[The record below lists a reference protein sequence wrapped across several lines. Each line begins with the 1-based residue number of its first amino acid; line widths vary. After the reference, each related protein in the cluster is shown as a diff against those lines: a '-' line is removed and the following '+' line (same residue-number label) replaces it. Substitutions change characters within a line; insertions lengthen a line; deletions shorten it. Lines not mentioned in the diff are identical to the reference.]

1 MENNINNK
9 REINESSN
17 INIAEILYKM
27 LSKWHWFAISIIIA
41 LVAAFIITKYS
52 TPKYEAKATLL
63 IKSNNEILSSMD
75 MASSF
80 MGGRG
85 MVNFQNEIGTIQS
98 LAMVKRTVK
107 ALGFHTTYYQKIN
120 FKNADIYKDS
130 PFEVTLDLYKTQAIG
145 VVIDVKLKNN
155 NSCVVSYEAKNNVP
169 VYDYAEDQVVVGG
182 NINIPQRSFNL
193 KYGEWFEKDGMKFKI
208 DLKEPEKWN
217 PNYSKM
223 NYAFVIND
231 LDAVANQ
238 FRATNIEL
246 LKKESSIISIKYVHE
261 NKKKAED
268 FVNMLCKIYI
278 DQTFEEK
285 NYLHVATIDFV
296 NSQIET
302 IADSLSIVESRKE
315 AFQKH
320 NNTLSL
326 TNDAQYIYE
335 RTNELELQRAEAY
348 TRNAYYEALEEY
360 INKAD
365 LEDGVAVPTT
375 MGIEDPILNN
385 LVSTLTT
392 LVLERQR
399 LSTTLTPK
407 SPKMKE
413 LSLQI
418 ETTKK
423 QIQESLRTIK
433 RHSEITQKELRR
445 QQNLL
450 QVEIDKL
457 PTAQRN
463 LINIERQF
471 KFNDE
476 IYSFL
481 YQKRAEAEIARNAAL
496 PDHKVIDKAQ
506 HAIKIYPN
514 TSSNYLIAFLI
525 GLLVPVGYIFVVSLM
540 NNTING
546 KDDLEKI
553 SDAPILGYIP
563 LIPDEYNKMV
573 VLDKPKSQITEAFRS
588 IRTNV
593 KYILQDDNATE
604 GRVILITSALPN
616 DGKSL
621 FALNF
626 ASVFSLSGKKT
637 IIVGYDLRKPKL
649 HSIFH
654 VDGSRGITSYLIG
667 LNSYEEIIQHTEFDN
682 LDVLVSGP
690 VPPNPSELVDSDKN
704 RELIKKL
711 RQNYDYVIL
720 DTPPVSLIAD
730 AQCLAN
736 ESDINLF
743 VVRSGQT
750 DKGVLKNA
758 LYEMVDRSNVKVN
771 FVING
776 IENAMQKYGYGSRYG
791 GRYGYGY
798 GYGGYG
804 YGKGY
809 GYGYGY
815 GYFEEDKEAM
825 LKERSKRNRKK

>member
-1 MENNINNK
+1 VENNIQNK
-9 REINESSN
+9 EGINESSN

-27 LSKWHWFAISIIIA
+27 LSKWHWFVISII
-41 LVAAFIITKYS
+41 VAFIGAFIITKYS
-52 TPKYEAKATLL
+52 TPQYEAKATLL
-63 IKSNNEILSSMD
+63 IKSNNEILNSMD

-107 ALGFHTTYYQKIN
+107 ALGFYTNYYQKVN
-120 FKNADIYKDS
+120 FKNADIYKAS

-155 NSCVVSYEAKNNVP
+155 NSCVISYKAKNNVP
-169 VYDYAEDQVVVGG
+169 IYDYAEDHVVVGE
-182 NINIPQRSFNL
+182 NINIPEREITL

-208 DLKEPEKWN
+208 DLKDPEKWN
-217 PNYSKM
+217 SNYSKM
-223 NYAFVIND
+223 DYAFVIND

-285 NYLHVATIDFV
+285 NYLHVATINFV
-296 NSQIET
+296 NSQIEN
-302 IADSLSIVESRKE
+302 IADSLSLVESRKE
-315 AFQKH
+315 AFQKV

-326 TNDAQYIYE
+326 TNDAQYIYQ
-335 RTNELELQRAEAY
+335 RTNELEVKRAEAY
-348 TRNAYYEALEEY
+348 TQNAYYDALEEY

-365 LEDGVAVPTT
+365 LEEGVAVPTT
-375 MGIEDPILNN
+375 MGIQDPILNN

-418 ETTKK
+418 ETTRK

-433 RHSEITQKELRR
+433 KHSEITQKELRR

-457 PTAQRN
+457 PTTQRN
-463 LINIERQF
+463 MINIERQF
-471 KFNDE
+471 KFNDV

-481 YQKRAEAEIARNAAL
+481 YQKRAEAEIAKNAAL
-496 PDHKVIDKAQ
+496 PDHKVVDKAQ
-506 HAIKIYPN
+506 HAVKIYPK
-514 TSSNYLIAFLI
+514 TSSNYLIALLI
-525 GLLVPVGYIFVVSLM
+525 GLIVPGGYIFIRYIT

-553 SDAPILGYIP
+553 SNAPILGYIP
-563 LIPDEYNKMV
+563 QIPDEYNKMI

-588 IRTNV
+588 IRTNI
-593 KYILQDDNATE
+593 KYILHDENATE
-604 GRVILITSALPN
+604 GQVILVTSSLPN

-621 FALNF
+621 FSMNL

-637 IIVGYDLRKPKL
+637 ILVGYDLRKPKL
-649 HSIFH
+649 HKVFH
-654 VDGSRGITSYLIG
+654 VDGTKGITSYLIG
-667 LNSYEEIIQHTEFDN
+667 RNSYEEIIQHTEFDN

-704 RELIKKL
+704 RDLIKQL
-711 RQNYDYVIL
+711 RKQYDYIIL

-730 AQCLAN
+730 AQCLAK
-736 ESDINLF
+736 ESDINIF

-750 DKGVLKNA
+750 DKGVLKISLA
-758 LYEMVDRSNVKVN
+758 EMVERSNVKVN

-791 GRYGYGY
+791 SRYGYGY

-815 GYFEEDKEAM
+815 GYFDEDKEILQKGKA
-825 LKERSKRNRKK
+825 KKIKK

>member
-1 MENNINNK
+1 MENNIQNK
-9 REINESSN
+9 EGINESSN

-27 LSKWHWFAISIIIA
+27 LSKWHWFVISII
-41 LVAAFIITKYS
+41 VAFIGAFIITKYS
-52 TPKYEAKATLL
+52 TPQYEAKATLL
-63 IKSNNEILSSMD
+63 IKSNNEILNSMD

-107 ALGFHTTYYQKIN
+107 ALGFYTNYYQKVN
-120 FKNADIYKDS
+120 FKNADIYKAS

-155 NSCVVSYEAKNNVP
+155 NSCVISYKAKNNVP
-169 VYDYAEDQVVVGG
+169 IYDYAEDHVVVGE
-182 NINIPQRSFNL
+182 NINIPEREITL

-208 DLKEPEKWN
+208 DLKDPEKWN
-217 PNYSKM
+217 SNYSKM
-223 NYAFVIND
+223 DYAFVIND

-285 NYLHVATIDFV
+285 NYLHVATINFV
-296 NSQIET
+296 NSQIEN
-302 IADSLSIVESRKE
+302 IADSLSLVESRKE
-315 AFQKH
+315 AFQKV

-326 TNDAQYIYE
+326 TNDAQYIYQ
-335 RTNELELQRAEAY
+335 RTNELEVKRAEAY
-348 TRNAYYEALEEY
+348 TQNAYYDALEEY

-365 LEDGVAVPTT
+365 LEEGVAVPTT
-375 MGIEDPILNN
+375 MGIQDPILNN

-418 ETTKK
+418 ETTRK

-433 RHSEITQKELRR
+433 KHSEITQKELRR

-457 PTAQRN
+457 PTTQRN
-463 LINIERQF
+463 MINIERQF
-471 KFNDE
+471 KFNDV

-481 YQKRAEAEIARNAAL
+481 YQKRAEAEIAKNAAL
-496 PDHKVIDKAQ
+496 PDHKVVDKAQ
-506 HAIKIYPN
+506 HAVTIYPK
-514 TSSNYLIAFLI
+514 TSSNYLIALLI
-525 GLLVPVGYIFVVSLM
+525 GLIVPGGYIFIRYIT

-553 SDAPILGYIP
+553 SNAPILGYIP
-563 LIPDEYNKMV
+563 QIPDEYNKMI

-588 IRTNV
+588 IRTNI
-593 KYILQDDNATE
+593 KYILHDENATE
-604 GRVILITSALPN
+604 GQVILVTSSLPN

-621 FALNF
+621 FSMNL

-637 IIVGYDLRKPKL
+637 ILVGYDLRKPKL
-649 HSIFH
+649 HKVFH
-654 VDGSRGITSYLIG
+654 VDGTKGITSYLIG
-667 LNSYEEIIQHTEFDN
+667 RNSYEEIIQHTEFDN

-704 RELIKKL
+704 RDLIKQL
-711 RQNYDYVIL
+711 RKQYDYIIL

-730 AQCLAN
+730 AQCLAK
-736 ESDINLF
+736 ESDINIF

-750 DKGVLKNA
+750 DKGVLKISLA
-758 LYEMVDRSNVKVN
+758 EMVERSNVKVN

-791 GRYGYGY
+791 SRYGYGY
-798 GYGGYG
+798 GY
-804 YGKGY
+804 
-809 GYGYGY
+809 
-815 GYFEEDKEAM
+815 FDEDKEILQKGKA
-825 LKERSKRNRKK
+825 KKIKK

>member
-1 MENNINNK
+1 MENNIQNK
-9 REINESSN
+9 EGINESSN

-27 LSKWHWFAISIIIA
+27 LSKWHWFVISII
-41 LVAAFIITKYS
+41 VAFIGAFIITKYS
-52 TPKYEAKATLL
+52 TPQYEAKATLL
-63 IKSNNEILSSMD
+63 IKSNNEILNSMD
-75 MASSF
+75 MAGSF

-107 ALGFHTTYYQKIN
+107 ALGFYTNYYQKVN
-120 FKNADIYKDS
+120 FKNADIYKAS

-155 NSCVVSYEAKNNVP
+155 NSCVISYKAKNNVP
-169 VYDYAEDQVVVGG
+169 IYDYAEDHVVVGE
-182 NINIPQRSFNL
+182 NINIPEREITL

-208 DLKEPEKWN
+208 DLKDPEKWN
-217 PNYSKM
+217 SNYSKM
-223 NYAFVIND
+223 DYAFVIND

-285 NYLHVATIDFV
+285 NYLHVATINFV
-296 NSQIET
+296 NSQIEN
-302 IADSLSIVESRKE
+302 IADSLSLVENRKE
-315 AFQKH
+315 AFQKV

-326 TNDAQYIYE
+326 TNDAQYIYQ
-335 RTNELELQRAEAY
+335 RTNELEVKRAEAY
-348 TRNAYYEALEEY
+348 TQNAYYDALEEY

-365 LEDGVAVPTT
+365 LEEGVAVPTT
-375 MGIEDPILNN
+375 MGIQDPILNN

-418 ETTKK
+418 ETTRK

-433 RHSEITQKELRR
+433 KHSEITQKELRR

-457 PTAQRN
+457 PTTQRN
-463 LINIERQF
+463 MINIERQF
-471 KFNDE
+471 KFNDV

-481 YQKRAEAEIARNAAL
+481 YQKRAEAEIAKNAAL
-496 PDHKVIDKAQ
+496 PDHKVVDKAQ
-506 HAIKIYPN
+506 HAVKIYPR
-514 TSSNYLIAFLI
+514 TSSNYLIALLI
-525 GLLVPVGYIFVVSLM
+525 GLIVPGGYIFIRYIT

-553 SDAPILGYIP
+553 SNAPILGYIP
-563 LIPDEYNKMV
+563 QIPDEYNKMI

-588 IRTNV
+588 IRTNI
-593 KYILQDDNATE
+593 KYILHDENATE
-604 GRVILITSALPN
+604 GQVILVTSSLPN

-621 FALNF
+621 FSMNL

-637 IIVGYDLRKPKL
+637 ILVGYDLRKPKL
-649 HSIFH
+649 HKVFH
-654 VDGSRGITSYLIG
+654 VDGTKGITSYLIG
-667 LNSYEEIIQHTEFDN
+667 RNSYEEIIQHTEFDN

-704 RELIKKL
+704 RDLIKQL
-711 RQNYDYVIL
+711 RKQYDYIIL

-730 AQCLAN
+730 AQCLAK
-736 ESDINLF
+736 ESDMNIF

-750 DKGVLKNA
+750 DKGVLKISLA
-758 LYEMVDRSNVKVN
+758 EMVERSNVKVN

-791 GRYGYGY
+791 SRYGYGY

-815 GYFEEDKEAM
+815 GYFDEDKEILQKGKA
-825 LKERSKRNRKK
+825 KKIKK

>member
-1 MENNINNK
+1 MENNIQNK
-9 REINESSN
+9 EGINESSN

-27 LSKWHWFAISIIIA
+27 LSKWHWFVISII
-41 LVAAFIITKYS
+41 VAFIGAFIITKYS
-52 TPKYEAKATLL
+52 TPQYEAKATLL
-63 IKSNNEILSSMD
+63 IKSNNEILNSMD
-75 MASSF
+75 MAGSF

-107 ALGFHTTYYQKIN
+107 ALGFYTNYYQKVN
-120 FKNADIYKDS
+120 FKNADIYKAS

-155 NSCVVSYEAKNNVP
+155 NSCVISYKAKNNVP
-169 VYDYAEDQVVVGG
+169 IYDYAEDHVVVGE
-182 NINIPQRSFNL
+182 NINIPEREITL

-208 DLKEPEKWN
+208 DLKDPEKWN
-217 PNYSKM
+217 SNYSKM
-223 NYAFVIND
+223 DYAFVIND

-285 NYLHVATIDFV
+285 NYLHVATINFV
-296 NSQIET
+296 NSQIEN
-302 IADSLSIVESRKE
+302 IADSLSLVESRKE
-315 AFQKH
+315 AFQKV

-326 TNDAQYIYE
+326 TNDAQYIYQ
-335 RTNELELQRAEAY
+335 RTNELEVKRAEAY
-348 TRNAYYEALEEY
+348 TQNAYYDALEEY

-365 LEDGVAVPTT
+365 LEEGVAVPTT
-375 MGIEDPILNN
+375 MGIQDPILNN

-418 ETTKK
+418 ETTRK

-433 RHSEITQKELRR
+433 KHSEITQKELRR

-457 PTAQRN
+457 PTTQRN
-463 LINIERQF
+463 MINIERQF
-471 KFNDE
+471 KFNDV

-481 YQKRAEAEIARNAAL
+481 YQKRAEAEIAKNAAL
-496 PDHKVIDKAQ
+496 PDHKVVDKAQ
-506 HAIKIYPN
+506 HAVKIYPR
-514 TSSNYLIAFLI
+514 TSSNYLIALLI
-525 GLLVPVGYIFVVSLM
+525 GLIVPGGYIFIRYIT

-553 SDAPILGYIP
+553 SNAPILGYIP
-563 LIPDEYNKMV
+563 QIPDEYNKMI

-588 IRTNV
+588 IRTNI
-593 KYILQDDNATE
+593 KYILHDENATE
-604 GRVILITSALPN
+604 GQVILVTSSLPN

-621 FALNF
+621 FSMNLS
-626 ASVFSLSGKKT
+626 SVFSLSGKKT
-637 IIVGYDLRKPKL
+637 ILVGYDLRKPKL
-649 HSIFH
+649 HKVFH
-654 VDGSRGITSYLIG
+654 VDGTKGITSYLIG
-667 LNSYEEIIQHTEFDN
+667 RNSYEEIIQHTEFEN

-704 RELIKKL
+704 RDLIKQL
-711 RQNYDYVIL
+711 RKQYDYIIL

-730 AQCLAN
+730 AQCLAK
-736 ESDINLF
+736 ESDINIF

-750 DKGVLKNA
+750 DKGVLKISLA
-758 LYEMVDRSNVKVN
+758 EMVERSNVKVN

-791 GRYGYGY
+791 SRYGYGY

-815 GYFEEDKEAM
+815 GYFDEDKEILQKGKA
-825 LKERSKRNRKK
+825 KKIKK

>member
-1 MENNINNK
+1 MENNIQNK
-9 REINESSN
+9 EGINESSN

-27 LSKWHWFAISIIIA
+27 LSKCHWFVISII
-41 LVAAFIITKYS
+41 VAFIGAFIITKYS
-52 TPKYEAKATLL
+52 TPQYEAKATLL
-63 IKSNNEILSSMD
+63 IKSNNEILNSMD
-75 MASSF
+75 MAGSF

-107 ALGFHTTYYQKIN
+107 ALGFYTNYYQKVN
-120 FKNADIYKDS
+120 FKNADIYKAS

-155 NSCVVSYEAKNNVP
+155 NSCVISYKAKNNVP
-169 VYDYAEDQVVVGG
+169 IYDYAEDHVVVGE
-182 NINIPQRSFNL
+182 NINIPEREITL

-208 DLKEPEKWN
+208 DLKDPEKWN
-217 PNYSKM
+217 SNYSKM
-223 NYAFVIND
+223 DYAFVIND

-285 NYLHVATIDFV
+285 NYLHVATINFV
-296 NSQIET
+296 NSQIEN
-302 IADSLSIVESRKE
+302 IADSLSLVESRKE
-315 AFQKH
+315 AFQKV

-326 TNDAQYIYE
+326 TNDAQYIYQ
-335 RTNELELQRAEAY
+335 RTNELEVKRAEAY
-348 TRNAYYEALEEY
+348 TQNAYYDALEEY

-365 LEDGVAVPTT
+365 LEEGVAVPTT
-375 MGIEDPILNN
+375 MGIQDPILNN

-418 ETTKK
+418 ETTRK

-433 RHSEITQKELRR
+433 KHSEITQKELRR

-457 PTAQRN
+457 PTTQRN
-463 LINIERQF
+463 MINIERQF
-471 KFNDE
+471 KFNDV

-481 YQKRAEAEIARNAAL
+481 YQKRAEAEIAKNAAL
-496 PDHKVIDKAQ
+496 PDHKVVDKAQ
-506 HAIKIYPN
+506 HAVKIYPR
-514 TSSNYLIAFLI
+514 TSSNYLIALLI
-525 GLLVPVGYIFVVSLM
+525 GLIVPGGYIFIRYIT

-553 SDAPILGYIP
+553 SNAPILGYIP
-563 LIPDEYNKMV
+563 QIPDEYNKMI

-588 IRTNV
+588 IRTNI
-593 KYILQDDNATE
+593 KYILHDENATE
-604 GRVILITSALPN
+604 GQVILVTSSLPN

-621 FALNF
+621 FSMNL

-637 IIVGYDLRKPKL
+637 ILVGYDLRKPKL
-649 HSIFH
+649 HKVFH
-654 VDGSRGITSYLIG
+654 VDGTKGITSYLIG
-667 LNSYEEIIQHTEFDN
+667 RNSYEEIIQHTEFDN

-704 RELIKKL
+704 RDLIKQL
-711 RQNYDYVIL
+711 RKQYDYIIL

-730 AQCLAN
+730 AQCLAK
-736 ESDINLF
+736 ESDMNIF

-750 DKGVLKNA
+750 DKGVLKISLA
-758 LYEMVDRSNVKVN
+758 EMVERSNVKVN

-791 GRYGYGY
+791 SRYGYGY

-815 GYFEEDKEAM
+815 GYFDEDKEILQKGKA
-825 LKERSKRNRKK
+825 KKIKK

>member
-1 MENNINNK
+1 MENNIQNK
-9 REINESSN
+9 EGINESSN

-27 LSKWHWFAISIIIA
+27 LSKWHWFVISII
-41 LVAAFIITKYS
+41 VAFIGAFIITKYS
-52 TPKYEAKATLL
+52 TPQYEAKATLL
-63 IKSNNEILSSMD
+63 IKSNNEILNSMD
-75 MASSF
+75 MAGSF

-107 ALGFHTTYYQKIN
+107 ALGFYTNYYQKVN
-120 FKNADIYKDS
+120 FKNADIYKAS

-155 NSCVVSYEAKNNVP
+155 NSCVISYKAKNNVP
-169 VYDYAEDQVVVGG
+169 IYDYAEDHVVVGE
-182 NINIPQRSFNL
+182 NINIPEREITL

-208 DLKEPEKWN
+208 DLKDPEKWN
-217 PNYSKM
+217 SNYSKM
-223 NYAFVIND
+223 DYAFVIND

-285 NYLHVATIDFV
+285 NYLHVATINFV
-296 NSQIET
+296 NSQIEN
-302 IADSLSIVESRKE
+302 IADSLSLVESRKE
-315 AFQKH
+315 AFQKV

-326 TNDAQYIYE
+326 TNDAQYIYQ
-335 RTNELELQRAEAY
+335 RTNELEVKRAEAY
-348 TRNAYYEALEEY
+348 TQNAYYDALEEY

-365 LEDGVAVPTT
+365 LEEGVAVPTT
-375 MGIEDPILNN
+375 MGIQDPILNN

-418 ETTKK
+418 ETTRK

-433 RHSEITQKELRR
+433 KHSEITQKELRR

-457 PTAQRN
+457 PTTQRN
-463 LINIERQF
+463 MINIERQF
-471 KFNDE
+471 KFNDV

-481 YQKRAEAEIARNAAL
+481 YQKRAEAEIAKNAAL
-496 PDHKVIDKAQ
+496 PDHKVVDKAQ
-506 HAIKIYPN
+506 HAVKIYPK
-514 TSSNYLIAFLI
+514 TSSNYLIALLI
-525 GLLVPVGYIFVVSLM
+525 GLIVPGGYIFIRYIT

-546 KDDLEKI
+546 KDDLERI
-553 SDAPILGYIP
+553 SNAPILGYIP
-563 LIPDEYNKMV
+563 QIPDEYNKMI

-588 IRTNV
+588 IRTNI
-593 KYILQDDNATE
+593 KYILHDENATE
-604 GRVILITSALPN
+604 GQVILVTSSLPN

-621 FALNF
+621 FSMNL

-637 IIVGYDLRKPKL
+637 ILVGYDLRKPKL
-649 HSIFH
+649 HKVFH
-654 VDGSRGITSYLIG
+654 VDGTKGITSYLIG
-667 LNSYEEIIQHTEFDN
+667 RNSYEEIIQHTEFEN

-704 RELIKKL
+704 RDLIKQL
-711 RQNYDYVIL
+711 RKQYDYIIL

-730 AQCLAN
+730 AQCLAK
-736 ESDINLF
+736 ESDINIF

-750 DKGVLKNA
+750 DKGVLKISLA
-758 LYEMVDRSNVKVN
+758 EMVERSNVKVN

-791 GRYGYGY
+791 SRYGYGY

-815 GYFEEDKEAM
+815 GYFDEDKEILQKGKA
-825 LKERSKRNRKK
+825 KKIKK

>member
-1 MENNINNK
+1 MENNIQNK
-9 REINESSN
+9 EGINESSN

-27 LSKWHWFAISIIIA
+27 LSKWHWFVISII
-41 LVAAFIITKYS
+41 VAFIGAFIITKYS
-52 TPKYEAKATLL
+52 TPQYEAKATLL
-63 IKSNNEILSSMD
+63 IKSNNEILNSMD
-75 MASSF
+75 MAGSF

-107 ALGFHTTYYQKIN
+107 ALGFYTNYYQKVN
-120 FKNADIYKDS
+120 FKNADIYKAS

-155 NSCVVSYEAKNNVP
+155 NSCVISYKAKNNVP
-169 VYDYAEDQVVVGG
+169 IYDYAEDHVVVGE
-182 NINIPQRSFNL
+182 NINIPEREITL

-208 DLKEPEKWN
+208 DLKDPEKWN
-217 PNYSKM
+217 SNYSKM
-223 NYAFVIND
+223 DYAFVIND

-285 NYLHVATIDFV
+285 NYLHVATINFV
-296 NSQIET
+296 NSQIEN
-302 IADSLSIVESRKE
+302 IADSLSLVESRKE
-315 AFQKH
+315 AFQKV

-326 TNDAQYIYE
+326 TNDAQYIYQ
-335 RTNELELQRAEAY
+335 RTNELEVKRAEAY
-348 TRNAYYEALEEY
+348 TQNAYYDALEEY

-365 LEDGVAVPTT
+365 LEEGVAVPTT
-375 MGIEDPILNN
+375 MGIQDPILNN

-418 ETTKK
+418 ETTRK

-433 RHSEITQKELRR
+433 KHSEITQKELRR

-457 PTAQRN
+457 PTTQRN
-463 LINIERQF
+463 MINIERQF
-471 KFNDE
+471 KFNDV

-481 YQKRAEAEIARNAAL
+481 YQKRAEAEIAKNAAL
-496 PDHKVIDKAQ
+496 PDHKVVDKAQ
-506 HAIKIYPN
+506 HAVKIYPK
-514 TSSNYLIAFLI
+514 TSSNYLIALLI
-525 GLLVPVGYIFVVSLM
+525 GLIVPGGYIFIRYIT

-553 SDAPILGYIP
+553 SNAPILGYIP
-563 LIPDEYNKMV
+563 QIPDEYNKMI

-588 IRTNV
+588 IRTNI
-593 KYILQDDNATE
+593 KYILHDENATE
-604 GRVILITSALPN
+604 GQVILVTSSLPN

-621 FALNF
+621 FSMNL

-637 IIVGYDLRKPKL
+637 ILVGYDLRKPKL
-649 HSIFH
+649 HKVFH
-654 VDGSRGITSYLIG
+654 VDGTKGITSYLIG
-667 LNSYEEIIQHTEFDN
+667 RNSYEEIIQHTEFDN

-704 RELIKKL
+704 RDLIKQL
-711 RQNYDYVIL
+711 RKQYDYIIL

-730 AQCLAN
+730 AQCLAK
-736 ESDINLF
+736 ESDINIF

-750 DKGVLKNA
+750 DKGVLKISLA
-758 LYEMVDRSNVKVN
+758 EMIERSNVKVN

-791 GRYGYGY
+791 SRYGYGY

-815 GYFEEDKEAM
+815 GYFDEDKEILQKGKA
-825 LKERSKRNRKK
+825 KKIKK

>member
-1 MENNINNK
+1 MENNIQNK
-9 REINESSN
+9 EGINESSN

-27 LSKWHWFAISIIIA
+27 LSKWHWFVISII
-41 LVAAFIITKYS
+41 VAFIGAFIITKYS
-52 TPKYEAKATLL
+52 TPQYEAKATLL
-63 IKSNNEILSSMD
+63 IKSNNEILNSMD

-107 ALGFHTTYYQKIN
+107 ALGFYTNYYQKVN
-120 FKNADIYKDS
+120 FKNADIYKAS

-155 NSCVVSYEAKNNVP
+155 NSCVISYKAKNNVP
-169 VYDYAEDQVVVGG
+169 IYDYAEDHVVVGE
-182 NINIPQRSFNL
+182 NINIPEREITL

-208 DLKEPEKWN
+208 DLKDPEKWN
-217 PNYSKM
+217 SNYSKM
-223 NYAFVIND
+223 DYAFVIND

-285 NYLHVATIDFV
+285 NYLHVATINFV
-296 NSQIET
+296 NSQIEN
-302 IADSLSIVESRKE
+302 IADSLSLVESRKE
-315 AFQKH
+315 AFQKV

-326 TNDAQYIYE
+326 TNDAQYIYQ
-335 RTNELELQRAEAY
+335 RTNELEVKRAEAY
-348 TRNAYYEALEEY
+348 TQNAYYDALEEY

-365 LEDGVAVPTT
+365 LEEGVAVPTT
-375 MGIEDPILNN
+375 MGIQDPILNN

-418 ETTKK
+418 ETTRK

-433 RHSEITQKELRR
+433 KHSEITQKELRR

-457 PTAQRN
+457 PTTQRN
-463 LINIERQF
+463 MINIERQF
-471 KFNDE
+471 KFNDV

-481 YQKRAEAEIARNAAL
+481 YQKRAEAEIAKNAAL
-496 PDHKVIDKAQ
+496 PDHKVVDKAQ
-506 HAIKIYPN
+506 HAVKIYPK
-514 TSSNYLIAFLI
+514 TSSNYLIALLI
-525 GLLVPVGYIFVVSLM
+525 GLIVPGGYIFIRYIT

-553 SDAPILGYIP
+553 SNAPILGYIP
-563 LIPDEYNKMV
+563 QIPDEYNKMI

-588 IRTNV
+588 IRTNI
-593 KYILQDDNATE
+593 KYILHDENATE
-604 GRVILITSALPN
+604 GQVILVTSSLPN

-621 FALNF
+621 FSMNL

-637 IIVGYDLRKPKL
+637 ILVGYDLRKPKL
-649 HSIFH
+649 HKVFH
-654 VDGSRGITSYLIG
+654 VDGTKGITSYLIG
-667 LNSYEEIIQHTEFDN
+667 RNSYEEIIQHTEFDN

-704 RELIKKL
+704 RDLIKQL
-711 RQNYDYVIL
+711 RKQYDYIIL

-730 AQCLAN
+730 AQCLAK
-736 ESDINLF
+736 ESDINIF

-750 DKGVLKNA
+750 DKGVLKISLA
-758 LYEMVDRSNVKVN
+758 EMIERSNVKVN

-791 GRYGYGY
+791 SRYGYGY

-815 GYFEEDKEAM
+815 GYFDEDKEILQKGKA
-825 LKERSKRNRKK
+825 KKIKK

>member
-1 MENNINNK
+1 MENNIQNK
-9 REINESSN
+9 EGINESSN

-27 LSKWHWFAISIIIA
+27 LSKWHWFVISII
-41 LVAAFIITKYS
+41 VAFIGAFIITKYS
-52 TPKYEAKATLL
+52 TPQYEAKATLL
-63 IKSNNEILSSMD
+63 IKSNNEILNSMD
-75 MASSF
+75 MAGSF

-107 ALGFHTTYYQKIN
+107 ALGFYTNYYQKVN
-120 FKNADIYKDS
+120 FKNADIYKAS

-155 NSCVVSYEAKNNVP
+155 NSCVISYKAKNNVP
-169 VYDYAEDQVVVGG
+169 IYDYAEDHVVVGE
-182 NINIPQRSFNL
+182 NINIPEREITL

-208 DLKEPEKWN
+208 DLKDPEKWN
-217 PNYSKM
+217 SNYSKM
-223 NYAFVIND
+223 DYAFVIND

-285 NYLHVATIDFV
+285 NYLHVATINFV
-296 NSQIET
+296 NSQIEN
-302 IADSLSIVESRKE
+302 IADSLSLVENRKE
-315 AFQKH
+315 AFQKV

-326 TNDAQYIYE
+326 TNDAQYIYQ
-335 RTNELELQRAEAY
+335 RTNELEVKRAEAY
-348 TRNAYYEALEEY
+348 TQNAYYDALEEY

-365 LEDGVAVPTT
+365 LEEGVAVPTT
-375 MGIEDPILNN
+375 MGIQDPILNN

-418 ETTKK
+418 ETTRK

-433 RHSEITQKELRR
+433 KHSEITQKELRR

-457 PTAQRN
+457 PTTQRN
-463 LINIERQF
+463 MINIERQF
-471 KFNDE
+471 KFNDV

-481 YQKRAEAEIARNAAL
+481 YQKRAEAEIAKNAAL
-496 PDHKVIDKAQ
+496 PDHKVVDKAQ
-506 HAIKIYPN
+506 HAVKIYPR
-514 TSSNYLIAFLI
+514 TSSNYLIALLI
-525 GLLVPVGYIFVVSLM
+525 GLIVPGGYIFIRYIT

-553 SDAPILGYIP
+553 SNAPILGYIP
-563 LIPDEYNKMV
+563 QIPDEYNKMI

-588 IRTNV
+588 IRTNI
-593 KYILQDDNATE
+593 KYILHDENATE
-604 GRVILITSALPN
+604 GQVILVTSSLPN

-621 FALNF
+621 FSMNL

-637 IIVGYDLRKPKL
+637 ILVGYDLRKPKL
-649 HSIFH
+649 HKVFH
-654 VDGSRGITSYLIG
+654 VDGTKGITSYLIG
-667 LNSYEEIIQHTEFDN
+667 RNSYEEIIQHTEFDN

-704 RELIKKL
+704 RDLIKQL
-711 RQNYDYVIL
+711 RKQYDYIIL

-730 AQCLAN
+730 AQCLAK
-736 ESDINLF
+736 ESDMNIF

-750 DKGVLKNA
+750 DKGVLKISLA
-758 LYEMVDRSNVKVN
+758 EMVERSNVKVN

-791 GRYGYGY
+791 SRYGYGY
-798 GYGGYG
+798 GYSGYV

-815 GYFEEDKEAM
+815 CYFDEDKEILQKGKA
-825 LKERSKRNRKK
+825 KKIKK

>member
-1 MENNINNK
+1 MENNIQNK
-9 REINESSN
+9 EGINESSN

-27 LSKWHWFAISIIIA
+27 LSKWHWFVISII
-41 LVAAFIITKYS
+41 VAFIGAFIITKYS
-52 TPKYEAKATLL
+52 TPQYEAKATLL
-63 IKSNNEILSSMD
+63 IKSNNEILNSMD
-75 MASSF
+75 MAGSF

-107 ALGFHTTYYQKIN
+107 ALGFYTNYYQKVN
-120 FKNADIYKDS
+120 FKNADIYKAS

-155 NSCVVSYEAKNNVP
+155 NSCVISYKAKNNVP
-169 VYDYAEDQVVVGG
+169 IYDYAEDHVVVGE
-182 NINIPQRSFNL
+182 NINIPEREITL

-208 DLKEPEKWN
+208 DLKDPEKWN
-217 PNYSKM
+217 SNYSKM
-223 NYAFVIND
+223 DYAFVIND

-285 NYLHVATIDFV
+285 NYLHVATINFV
-296 NSQIET
+296 NSQIEN
-302 IADSLSIVESRKE
+302 IADSLSLVESRKE
-315 AFQKH
+315 AFQKV

-326 TNDAQYIYE
+326 TNDAQYIYQ
-335 RTNELELQRAEAY
+335 RTNELEVKRAEAY
-348 TRNAYYEALEEY
+348 TQNAYYDALEEY

-365 LEDGVAVPTT
+365 LEEGVAVPTT
-375 MGIEDPILNN
+375 MGIQDPILNN

-418 ETTKK
+418 ETTRK

-433 RHSEITQKELRR
+433 KHSEITQKELRR

-457 PTAQRN
+457 PTTQRN
-463 LINIERQF
+463 MINIERQF
-471 KFNDE
+471 KFNDV

-481 YQKRAEAEIARNAAL
+481 YQKRAEAEIAKNAAL
-496 PDHKVIDKAQ
+496 PDHKVVDKAQ
-506 HAIKIYPN
+506 HAVKIYPK
-514 TSSNYLIAFLI
+514 TSSNYLIALLI
-525 GLLVPVGYIFVVSLM
+525 GLIVPGGYIFIRYIT

-553 SDAPILGYIP
+553 SNAPILGYIP
-563 LIPDEYNKMV
+563 QIPDEYNKMI

-588 IRTNV
+588 IRTNI
-593 KYILQDDNATE
+593 KYILHDENATE
-604 GRVILITSALPN
+604 GQVILVTSSLPN

-621 FALNF
+621 FSMNL

-637 IIVGYDLRKPKL
+637 ILVGYDLRKPKL
-649 HSIFH
+649 HKVFH
-654 VDGSRGITSYLIG
+654 VDGTKGITSYLIG
-667 LNSYEEIIQHTEFDN
+667 RNSYEEIIQHTEFEN

-704 RELIKKL
+704 RDLIKQL
-711 RQNYDYVIL
+711 RKQYDYIIL

-730 AQCLAN
+730 AQCLAK
-736 ESDINLF
+736 ESDINIF

-750 DKGVLKNA
+750 DKGVLKISLA
-758 LYEMVDRSNVKVN
+758 EMVERSNVKVN

-791 GRYGYGY
+791 SRYGYGY

-815 GYFEEDKEAM
+815 GYFDEDKEILQKGKA
-825 LKERSKRNRKK
+825 KKIKK

>member
-1 MENNINNK
+1 MENNIQNK
-9 REINESSN
+9 EGINESSN

-27 LSKWHWFAISIIIA
+27 LSKWHWFVISII
-41 LVAAFIITKYS
+41 VAFIGAFIITKYS
-52 TPKYEAKATLL
+52 TPQYEAKATLL
-63 IKSNNEILSSMD
+63 IKSNNEILNSMD
-75 MASSF
+75 MAGSF

-107 ALGFHTTYYQKIN
+107 ALGFYTNYYQKVN
-120 FKNADIYKDS
+120 FKNADIYKAS

-155 NSCVVSYEAKNNVP
+155 NSCVISYKAKNNVP
-169 VYDYAEDQVVVGG
+169 IYDYAEDHVVVGE
-182 NINIPQRSFNL
+182 NINIPEREITL

-208 DLKEPEKWN
+208 DLKDPEKWN
-217 PNYSKM
+217 SNYSKM
-223 NYAFVIND
+223 DYAFVIND

-285 NYLHVATIDFV
+285 NYLHVATINFV
-296 NSQIET
+296 NSQIEN
-302 IADSLSIVESRKE
+302 IADSLSLVESRKE
-315 AFQKH
+315 AFQKV

-326 TNDAQYIYE
+326 TNDAQYIYQ
-335 RTNELELQRAEAY
+335 RTNELEVKRAEAY
-348 TRNAYYEALEEY
+348 TQNAYYDALEEY

-365 LEDGVAVPTT
+365 LEEGVAVPTT
-375 MGIEDPILNN
+375 MGIQDPILNN

-418 ETTKK
+418 ETTRK

-433 RHSEITQKELRR
+433 KHSEITQKELRR

-457 PTAQRN
+457 PTTQRN
-463 LINIERQF
+463 MINIERQF
-471 KFNDE
+471 KFNDV

-481 YQKRAEAEIARNAAL
+481 YQKRAEAEIAKNAAL
-496 PDHKVIDKAQ
+496 PDHKVVDKAQ
-506 HAIKIYPN
+506 HAVKIYPK
-514 TSSNYLIAFLI
+514 TSSNYLIALLI
-525 GLLVPVGYIFVVSLM
+525 GLIVPGGYIFIRYIT

-553 SDAPILGYIP
+553 SNAPILGYIP
-563 LIPDEYNKMV
+563 QIPDEYNKMI

-588 IRTNV
+588 IRTNI
-593 KYILQDDNATE
+593 KYILHDENATE
-604 GRVILITSALPN
+604 GQVILVTSSLPN

-621 FALNF
+621 FSMNL

-637 IIVGYDLRKPKL
+637 ILVGYDLRKPKL
-649 HSIFH
+649 HKVFH
-654 VDGSRGITSYLIG
+654 VDGTKGITSYLIG
-667 LNSYEEIIQHTEFDN
+667 RNSYEEIIQHTEFDN

-704 RELIKKL
+704 RDLIKQL
-711 RQNYDYVIL
+711 RKQYDYIIL

-730 AQCLAN
+730 AQCLAK
-736 ESDINLF
+736 ESDINIF

-750 DKGVLKNA
+750 DKGVLKISLA
-758 LYEMVDRSNVKVN
+758 EMVERSNVKVN

-791 GRYGYGY
+791 SRYGYGY

-815 GYFEEDKEAM
+815 GYFDEDKEILQKGKA
-825 LKERSKRNRKK
+825 KKIKK

>member
-1 MENNINNK
+1 MENNIQNK
-9 REINESSN
+9 EGINESSN

-27 LSKWHWFAISIIIA
+27 LSKWHWFVISII
-41 LVAAFIITKYS
+41 VAFIGAFIITKYS
-52 TPKYEAKATLL
+52 TPQYEAKATLL
-63 IKSNNEILSSMD
+63 IKSNNEILNSMD
-75 MASSF
+75 MAGSF

-107 ALGFHTTYYQKIN
+107 ALGFYTNYYQKVN
-120 FKNADIYKDS
+120 FKNADIYKAS

-155 NSCVVSYEAKNNVP
+155 NSCVISYKAKNNVP
-169 VYDYAEDQVVVGG
+169 IYDYAEDHVVVGE
-182 NINIPQRSFNL
+182 NINIPEREITL

-208 DLKEPEKWN
+208 DLKDPEKWN
-217 PNYSKM
+217 SNYSKM
-223 NYAFVIND
+223 DYAFVIND

-285 NYLHVATIDFV
+285 NYLHVATINFV
-296 NSQIET
+296 NSQIEN
-302 IADSLSIVESRKE
+302 IADSLSLVESRKE
-315 AFQKH
+315 AFQKV

-326 TNDAQYIYE
+326 TNDAQYIYQ
-335 RTNELELQRAEAY
+335 RTNELEVKRAEAY
-348 TRNAYYEALEEY
+348 TQNAYYDALEEY

-365 LEDGVAVPTT
+365 LEEGVAVPTT
-375 MGIEDPILNN
+375 MGIQDPILNN

-418 ETTKK
+418 ETTRK

-433 RHSEITQKELRR
+433 KHSEITQKELRR

-457 PTAQRN
+457 PTTQRN
-463 LINIERQF
+463 MINIERQF
-471 KFNDE
+471 KFNDV

-481 YQKRAEAEIARNAAL
+481 YQKRAEAEIAKNAAL
-496 PDHKVIDKAQ
+496 PDHKVVDKAQ
-506 HAIKIYPN
+506 HAVKIYPK
-514 TSSNYLIAFLI
+514 TSSNYLIALLI
-525 GLLVPVGYIFVVSLM
+525 GLIVPGGYIFIRYIT

-553 SDAPILGYIP
+553 SNAPILGYIP
-563 LIPDEYNKMV
+563 QIPDEYNKMI

-588 IRTNV
+588 IRTNI
-593 KYILQDDNATE
+593 KYILHDENATE
-604 GRVILITSALPN
+604 GQVILVTSSLPN

-621 FALNF
+621 FSMNL

-637 IIVGYDLRKPKL
+637 ILVGYDLRKPKL
-649 HSIFH
+649 HKVFH
-654 VDGSRGITSYLIG
+654 VDGTKGITSYLIG
-667 LNSYEEIIQHTEFDN
+667 RNSYEEIIQHTEFDN

-704 RELIKKL
+704 RDLIKQL
-711 RQNYDYVIL
+711 RKQYDYIIL

-730 AQCLAN
+730 AQCLAK
-736 ESDINLF
+736 ESDINIF

-750 DKGVLKNA
+750 DKGVLKISLA
-758 LYEMVDRSNVKVN
+758 EMVERSNVKVN

-791 GRYGYGY
+791 SRYGYGY
-798 GYGGYG
+798 GY
-804 YGKGY
+804 
-809 GYGYGY
+809 
-815 GYFEEDKEAM
+815 FDEDKEILQKGKA
-825 LKERSKRNRKK
+825 KKIKK

>member
-1 MENNINNK
+1 MENNIQNK
-9 REINESSN
+9 EGINESSN

-27 LSKWHWFAISIIIA
+27 LSKWHWFVISII
-41 LVAAFIITKYS
+41 VAFIGAFIITKYS
-52 TPKYEAKATLL
+52 TPQYEAKATLL
-63 IKSNNEILSSMD
+63 IKSNNEILNSMD
-75 MASSF
+75 MAGSF

-107 ALGFHTTYYQKIN
+107 ALGFYTNYYQKVN
-120 FKNADIYKDS
+120 FKNADIYKAS

-155 NSCVVSYEAKNNVP
+155 NSCVISYKAKNNVP
-169 VYDYAEDQVVVGG
+169 IYDYAEDHVVVGE
-182 NINIPQRSFNL
+182 NINIPEREITL

-208 DLKEPEKWN
+208 DLKDPEKWN
-217 PNYSKM
+217 SNYSKM
-223 NYAFVIND
+223 DYAFVIND

-285 NYLHVATIDFV
+285 NYLHVATINFV
-296 NSQIET
+296 NSQIEN
-302 IADSLSIVESRKE
+302 IADSLSLVESRKE
-315 AFQKH
+315 AFQKV

-326 TNDAQYIYE
+326 TNDAQYIYQ
-335 RTNELELQRAEAY
+335 RTNELEVKRAEAY
-348 TRNAYYEALEEY
+348 TQNAYYDALEEY

-365 LEDGVAVPTT
+365 LEEGVAVPTT
-375 MGIEDPILNN
+375 MGIQDPILNN

-418 ETTKK
+418 ETTRK

-433 RHSEITQKELRR
+433 KHSEITQKELRR

-457 PTAQRN
+457 PTTQRN
-463 LINIERQF
+463 MINIERQF
-471 KFNDE
+471 KFNDV

-481 YQKRAEAEIARNAAL
+481 YQKRAEAEIAKNAAL
-496 PDHKVIDKAQ
+496 PDHKVVDKAQ
-506 HAIKIYPN
+506 HAVKIYPK
-514 TSSNYLIAFLI
+514 TSSNYLIALLI
-525 GLLVPVGYIFVVSLM
+525 GLIVPGGYIFIRYIT

-553 SDAPILGYIP
+553 SNAPILGYIP
-563 LIPDEYNKMV
+563 QIPDEYNKMI

-588 IRTNV
+588 IRTNI
-593 KYILQDDNATE
+593 KYILHDENATE
-604 GRVILITSALPN
+604 GQVILVTSSLPN

-621 FALNF
+621 FSMNL

-637 IIVGYDLRKPKL
+637 ILVGYDLRKPKL
-649 HSIFH
+649 HKVFH
-654 VDGSRGITSYLIG
+654 VDGTKGITSYLIG
-667 LNSYEEIIQHTEFDN
+667 RNSYEEIIQHTEFEN

-704 RELIKKL
+704 RDLIKQL
-711 RQNYDYVIL
+711 RKQYDYIIL

-730 AQCLAN
+730 AQCLAK
-736 ESDINLF
+736 ESDINIF

-750 DKGVLKNA
+750 DKGVLKISLA
-758 LYEMVDRSNVKVN
+758 EMVERSNVKVN

-791 GRYGYGY
+791 SRYGYGY

-815 GYFEEDKEAM
+815 FDEDKEILQKGKA
-825 LKERSKRNRKK
+825 KKIKK